1 MYMKSTFK
9 NLLYSI
15 LGFALISYGLSGYDK
30 HDIQNYLYDLYDRNY
45 KSLFEK
51 TDFYVMMLDE
61 YIESYGIRRYFS
73 EEKDYVQD
81 GSFTVCPIGR
91 LVVVEYTPSFFRSKY
106 FCSKEELVKKLKRHY
121 KGDRRVND
129 VFENDDGGITID
141 CRH

>member
-61 YIESYGIRRYFS
+61 DFESYGFQRYFS
-73 EEKDYVQD
+73 GEKDYAQG

-91 LVVVEYTPSFFRSKY
+91 LVVVECTPSFFRSKY

-129 VFENDDGGITID
+129 VFENGAGGITID

>member
-1 MYMKSTFK
+1 MKNTFK

-15 LGFALISYGLSGYDK
+15 LGFALISYCLSGCNKQYD
-30 HDIQNYLYDLYDRNY
+30 QNYKY
-45 KSLFEK
+45 LFEK

-61 YIESYGIRRYFS
+61 HFESYGIRRYFS
-73 EEKDYVQD
+73 GETDYVQD
-81 GSFTVCPIGR
+81 GSFTVVPVGR
-91 LVVVEYTPSFFRSKY
+91 LVVVECTPSFFRSKY

-129 VFENDDGGITID
+129 VFINGNGGITID

>member
-1 MYMKSTFK
+1 MKSTFK

-15 LGFALISYGLSGYDK
+15 LGFALISYCLSGCNKQYDW
-30 HDIQNYLYDLYDRNY
+30 NYLYDRNY
-45 KSLFEK
+45 KYLFEK
-51 TDFYVMMLDE
+51 TDYYVMMLDE
-61 YIESYGIRRYFS
+61 HFESYGFRRYFS
-73 EEKDYVQD
+73 GEKDYVQD
-81 GSFTVCPIGR
+81 GSFTVVPVGR

-129 VFENDDGGITID
+129 VFENGAGGITID